1 MSSVGIG
8 AGGLRL
14 RMPDPW
20 IDGYV
25 VRVWVLLLLVAC
37 GALLA
42 YAILS

>member
-8 AGGLRL
+8 VGGRRL

-25 VRVWVLLLLVAC
+25 GVWVLLLLVAC

-42 YAILS
+42 YAILV

>member
-8 AGGLRL
+8 VGGLRL

-20 IDGYV
+20 IDGV
-25 VRVWVLLLLVAC
+25 ARVWVLLLLVAC